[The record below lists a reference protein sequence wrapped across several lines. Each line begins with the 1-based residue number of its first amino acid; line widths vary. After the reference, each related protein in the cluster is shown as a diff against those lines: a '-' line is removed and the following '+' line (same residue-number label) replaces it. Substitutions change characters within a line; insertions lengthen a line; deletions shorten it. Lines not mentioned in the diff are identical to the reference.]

1 MRAAK
6 YLNILSILAVASLL
20 HSAARLILFVARH
33 CYQRLSKGETKIMNN
48 KYIGR
53 ALQATATTLALA
65 LSLTFGVAPRAH
77 AGVIVTPQT
86 APDPPGVYSQ
96 EFNESGVG
104 NFTDMQIFLLPSQ
117 GSNLDITGLAS
128 GWTNV
133 THNGNWSEASGP
145 ALTSENFFVSFNYLN
160 TPGSFDFFAFDN
172 GTMVDSATCTFTSGS
187 GCGNGVVDPLTN
199 ASQVYASDM
208 ASVPEPSTLM
218 LFAAGLLC
226 LGMTNLATRRLRGR
240 GRV

>member
-65 LSLTFGVAPRAH
+65 LSLTFGVALRAH
-77 AGVIVTPQT
+77 AGVIVTPQNT
-86 APDPPGVYSQ
+86 PDPPGVYSQ
-96 EFNESGVG
+96 LFNESGVG

-128 GWTNV
+128 GWTNEV
-133 THNGNWSEASGP
+133 HNGNWSEAIGP
-145 ALTSENFFVSFNYLN
+145 ALTSENFAVSFDYLN
-160 TPGSFDFFAFDN
+160 TPGSFDFFAFNN

-187 GCGNGVVDPLTN
+187 GCSTIADPLTN

-226 LGMTNLATRRLRGR
+226 LGMTNFATRRLRGR